1 MEKPLKGE
9 VIVIPFPFTNMN
21 AAKRRPALVLANI
34 RGDDVITCPI
44 SSQAR
49 GADYAIPLEDS
60 DFSKGKLPLASFIR
74 PNVLFTA
81 DKSLIEKKIGALK
94 KNKIDEVIEQ
104 VCKILKK

>member
-9 VIVIPFPFTNMN
+9 VIVIHFPFTNMS
-21 AAKRRPALVLANI
+21 ASKRRPALVLADI

-44 SSQAR
+44 SSQSR
-49 GADYAIPLEDS
+49 GADYAISLEDS

-81 DKSLIEKKIGALK
+81 DKSLIEKKVGVL
-94 KNKIDEVIEQ
+94 KNKKTDEVIEEI
-104 VCKILKK
+104 CRMLRK